1 MVYDGKGLW
10 FQKHVSSVFIE
21 QRQSTTT
28 EKSRL
33 ESMNLIY
40 YPPQKCNHTYIAVRN
55 TLQKVILSPVWF
67 CLASPSRE

>member
-33 ESMNLIY
+33 ESMNFDL
-40 YPPQKCNHTYIAVRN
+40 
-55 TLQKVILSPVWF
+55 LSPPKV
-67 CLASPSRE
+67 